1 MSAQSTALLPYSAK
15 HWWRRPKATDRP
27 PLSWHVAT
35 RAFTA
40 AALAVPRRHRFAIM
54 RHVALALTPAFKS
67 TPWFRRSE
75 SFGLNDPE
83 EIVLHYLLNL
93 MSNGGA
99 LFDLALKVEGGEV
112 LEAALKKNKGTM
124 IVLPHTLLAMTVC
137 RYLHDLGRV
146 PAIVAASPFVHIYGT
161 RLRAP
166 ALQPA
171 ANLFFRLRQNL
182 RNGGVACAMIDES
195 PQSSSRTLTF
205 ETSNGPV
212 CISGA
217 VIDLALRSN
226 AQVVF
231 NVARLNDRGEII
243 LTFGD
248 PGSSI
253 SANPREIA
261 RRFVDFMQSHRAKAA
276 ACGRSTAGPAEQDGA
291 RFQSQSL

>member
-1 MSAQSTALLPYSAK
+1 MSAQSPAFLPYSAK
-15 HWWRRPKATDRP
+15 HWWRRPNAMDRP
-27 PLSWHVAT
+27 PLPWHLAT

-40 AALAVPRRHRFAIM
+40 LALTVPQRHRFAITS
-54 RHVALALTPAFKS
+54 RIALAFTPAFKS
-67 TPWFRRSE
+67 TPWYRRSQ

-99 LFDLALKVEGGEV
+99 LFDLDLKVEGGEV
-112 LEAALKKNKGTM
+112 LEAALTRNKGTM
-124 IVLPHTLLAMTVC
+124 IVLPHTLLAMSVC
-137 RYLHDLGRV
+137 RYLHDRGLV
-146 PAIVAASPFVHIYGT
+146 PAIVSAAPFVHIYGT

-205 ETSNGPV
+205 ETSHGPV

-217 VIDLALRSN
+217 VIDLASRCG
-226 AQVVF
+226 AEVVF
-231 NVARLNDRGEII
+231 NVARLNERGEIV

-248 PGSSI
+248 SGSSA
-253 SANPREIA
+253 SADSGDIA
-261 RRFVDFMQSHRAKAA
+261 RRFVEFMQTHRAKA
-276 ACGRSTAGPAEQDGA
+276 GA
-291 RFQSQSL
+291 SGS

>member
-1 MSAQSTALLPYSAK
+1 MSAQSPAFLPYSAK
-15 HWWRRPKATDRP
+15 HWWRRPNAMDRP
-27 PLSWHVAT
+27 PLPWHLAT

-40 AALAVPRRHRFAIM
+40 LALTVPQRHRFAITS
-54 RHVALALTPAFKS
+54 RIALTFTPAFKS
-67 TPWFRRSE
+67 TPWYRRSE

-99 LFDLALKVEGGEV
+99 LFDLDLKVEGGEV
-112 LEAALKKNKGTM
+112 LAAALTRNKGTM
-124 IVLPHTLLAMTVC
+124 IVLPHTLLAMSVC
-137 RYLHDLGRV
+137 RYLHDLGLV
-146 PAIVAASPFVHIYGT
+146 PAIVSAAPFVHIYGA

-205 ETSNGPV
+205 ETSNGRV

-217 VIDLALRSN
+217 VIDLASQCG
-226 AQVVF
+226 AEVVF
-231 NVARLNDRGEII
+231 NVARLNERGEIV

-248 PGSSI
+248 SGSSA
-253 SANPREIA
+253 SADPGDIA
-261 RRFVDFMQSHRAKAA
+261 RRFVEFMQTHRAKA
-276 ACGRSTAGPAEQDGA
+276 GA
-291 RFQSQSL
+291 SGS